1 MRSPLCEKETAMI
14 KDAQVRRLRQLL
26 GEGFPL
32 YLAAMKVG
40 MDAKT
45 ARKYGHADRL
55 PSESFT
61 PRTWRTREDPFQE
74 VWAELRDRLVLNPGL
89 QAKTLFE
96 DLQRRFPGRFPDGR
110 LRTLQRKIKAWKAVE
125 GPSKEVF
132 FDQVHTPGEL
142 AASDFTCMNDLLV
155 TLAGQPFE
163 HLVYHF
169 VLTYSNWETGTV
181 CFSESFESLSQG
193 LQDALWELGGVPR
206 THRTDRLTAAV
217 NNLGD
222 RDLFQQRYRA
232 LLAHYGLTPQAIQA
246 RKANQNGDAEQSHNR
261 LKHAVDQALLLRGG
275 RDFDD
280 RAAYER
286 FLREVFAQRNCG
298 RTARFA
304 EERPRLNDLP
314 ARRVDAWHRR
324 TVRVTQG
331 STIRVATN
339 TYSVPSRLI
348 GEQVDVHVMAE
359 CLEVWFGATL
369 VERVPRLRGRHKSSI
384 NYRHVIDWL
393 VRKPGAFAAYRHQ
406 DSLFPTS
413 RFRRVSDALLLH
425 CPARAAKDYLR
436 VLELAAKE
444 SEAGVDAVLGRL
456 LEWNVP
462 ITPTVVEEHLR
473 HDLGLPRA
481 MEVVVSM
488 VDLSTYDLLLET
500 REDFPL
506 ADNQAC
512 MNP

>member
-1 MRSPLCEKETAMI
+1 MI
-14 KDAQVRRLRQLL
+14 KDVQVVKLRQLL
-26 GEGFPL
+26 GEGQPL
-32 YLAAMKVG
+32 YLAALKAG
-40 MDAKT
+40 MDTKT
-45 ARKYGHADRL
+45 AQKYRYAQRL

-74 VWAELRDRLVLNPGL
+74 VWPELRDRLEQNPGL
-89 QAKTLFE
+89 QANTLFA
-96 DLQRRFPGRFPDGR
+96 DLQRRFPGRFADGQ

-125 GPSKEVF
+125 GPPKEVF
-132 FDQVHTPGEL
+132 FDQVHTPGAL
-142 AASDFTCMNDLLV
+142 GASDFTCMDDLQV
-155 TLAGQPFE
+155 TLAGQPFD

-193 LQDALWELGGVPR
+193 LQDALWELGGVPQM
-206 THRTDRLTAAV
+206 HRTDRLTAAV

-222 RDLFQQRYRA
+222 RDQFRHRYRA
-232 LLAHYGLTPQAIQA
+232 LLAHYGLKAQAINA
-246 RKANQNGDAEQSHNR
+246 RKAHENGDAEQSHHR
-261 LKHAVDQALLLRGG
+261 FKAAMDQALMLRNS

-286 FLREVFAQRNCG
+286 FLSEVFDRRNSG
-298 RTARFA
+298 RTRRFA
-304 EERPRLNDLP
+304 EERPLLNDLP
-314 ARRVDAWHRR
+314 SRRVDAWHRR
-324 TVRVTQG
+324 RVRVTQG
-331 STIRVATN
+331 STIRIATN

-359 CLEVWFGATL
+359 WLEVWLGPVL
-369 VERVPRLRGRHKSSI
+369 VERLPRLRGRNKYLI

-393 VRKPGAFAAYRHQ
+393 VRKAGAFTAYRYQ
-406 DSLFPTS
+406 DALFPTS
-413 RFRRVSDALLLH
+413 RFRRVYDALLEH

-436 VLELAAKE
+436 ILELAAKE

-462 ITPTVVEEHLR
+462 ITPTAVEEHLR

-481 MEVVVSM
+481 MEVVVAM
-488 VDLSTYDLLLET
+488 VDLATYDRLLET
-500 REDFPL
+500 QEDIPL
-506 ADNQAC
+506 SGHQAC
-512 MNP
+512 MSL

>member
-1 MRSPLCEKETAMI
+1 MI

-26 GEGFPL
+26 GEGLPL
-32 YLAAMKVG
+32 YLAALKVG

-45 ARKYGHADRL
+45 ARKYRHAQSL

-61 PRTWRTREDPFQE
+61 PKTWRTREDPFQD
-74 VWAELRDRLVLNPGL
+74 VWSELRDRLQLNPGL

-96 DLQRRFPGRFPDGR
+96 DLQRRFPGRFQDGQ

-125 GPSKEVF
+125 GPPKEVF
-132 FDQVHTPGEL
+132 FEQIHTPGEL
-142 AASDFTCMNDLLV
+142 CASDFTCMNDLLV
-155 TLAGQPFE
+155 TLAGQPFD

-193 LQDALWELGGVPR
+193 FQNALWELGGVPKI
-206 THRTDRLTAAV
+206 HRTDRLTAAV

-232 LLAHYGLTPQAIQA
+232 LLTHYGLRPQAIQA

-261 LKHAVDQALLLRGG
+261 FKQAVDQTLMLRGS

-280 RAAYER
+280 RSVYEH
-286 FLREVFAQRNCG
+286 FLREVFTQRNSG
-298 RTARFA
+298 RTTHLA
-304 EERPRLNDLP
+304 EEQPRLSDLP

-324 TVRVTQG
+324 RVRVTQG
-331 STIRVATN
+331 STIRIVTN

-359 CLEVWFGATL
+359 WLEVWLGAVL

-406 DSLFPTS
+406 DAMFPTS
-413 RFRRVSDALLLH
+413 RFRRVYDALLSQS
-425 CPARAAKDYLR
+425 PARAAQDYLR
-436 VLELAAKE
+436 ILELAAKE
-444 SEAGVDAVLGRL
+444 SESGVDAVLGRL

-462 ITPTVVEEHLR
+462 ITPTSVHEHLR

-481 MEVVVSM
+481 MEVVITT
-488 VDLSTYDLLLET
+488 VDLSAYDLLLET

-506 ADNQAC
+506 AEHPTS
-512 MNP
+512 MNR